1 MGLASALSTSLT
13 GLNAAETTIDIVGNN
28 LANAQTVGFKSSDA
42 VFETQLLQTLSLG
55 SAPTADSGGTNPRQI
70 GLGTKV
76 AEIRPDFTQGTIEIS
91 SNPLDLAIQ
100 GDGFFIVQ
108 GAQGEVFYTRNGQMK
123 TNAAN
128 EITTPNGLRLMGWLA
143 DENFQIDST
152 QLRPIT
158 IPLGAT
164 AVAQATENVFLEG
177 ALTPEGDVGDTPGVV
192 QSAVLSDGSLE
203 VPPDLAGGD
212 VTAVDPPDVSA
223 STAAAAATGGSV
235 GPGNYQYKVVFVD
248 AGGNE
253 GPVSADVGPVSV
265 VGPNDT
271 VNLSNIPAADGSIF
285 VDRQIYRTD
294 SSGSGAYQ
302 LVGNIGDA
310 ATTTFQDTLA
320 DASLGATLNEDALD
334 PGNYSYYVTFFNS
347 ASGLESRPSAQ
358 IGPVPI
364 TVTDRRVRI
373 EDIPQPTS
381 PEFNGVRVY
390 RSLGT
395 DPNSVFRVA
404 ELTGGETSFI
414 DGSSDS
420 AINVPGNELNLDG
433 PPISF
438 GLNLVD
444 IVHFDGTNYENVF
457 EEGTLK
463 FAGKKGGKQLAE
475 KDLAITSTTT
485 VQELINFMED
495 AMGIQEVSPDPN
507 FPIPGTPGGT
517 ITSDSRMQFISN
529 MGKLNAVDA
538 PAVFNLTNNAGVTG
552 AVTLPFAVTQEAN
565 GVGEAADFVVYDSL
579 GIPLKVRV
587 STVLESRDGD
597 LTTYRWFAD
606 SPDNDPLTGVDTSV
620 GTGVLTFDGQG
631 SLVSVSEATVSIDR
645 RNIPS
650 ISPLQFELDF
660 SKISG
665 LATNDPGINASR
677 QDGFPAGTL
686 TSFAV
691 TETGVVRGTF
701 TNGAVR
707 DLGQVRL
714 VRFANATGLEQRGD
728 NLFSTGENSGLPI
741 EANPGAQGVGQ
752 LTAGAVELSNTDIGQ
767 NLIELILASTH
778 YRGGTRVITTVQQ
791 LFDELLAL
799 RR

>member
-13 GLNAAETTIDIVGNN
+13 GLNAAETTIDVVGNN

-143 DENFQIDST
+143 DENFQIDTT

-177 ALTPEGDVGDTPGVV
+177 ALTPEGEIGDTPGII

-203 VPPDLAGGD
+203 VPPELPGGS
-212 VTAVDPPDVSA
+212 VGAVDPPDVSA

-248 AGGNE
+248 AAGNE
-253 GPVSADVGPVSV
+253 GPVSAEVGPVAV

-271 VNLSNIPAADGSIF
+271 VNLSNIPAADGTTF
-285 VDRQIYRTD
+285 VDRRIYRTD

-302 LVGNIGDA
+302 FVGNIGDA

-320 DASLGATLNEDALD
+320 DASLGATLNENSLD

-347 ASGLESRPSAQ
+347 TSGLESRPTAQ

-364 TVTDRRVRI
+364 TVTDRRIRI
-373 EDIPQPTS
+373 ENIPQPTS

-404 ELTGGETSFI
+404 ELTAGETSYI
-414 DGSSDS
+414 DGASDS

-457 EEGTLK
+457 EEGTLS

-475 KDLAITSTTT
+475 KQLTITSTTT
-485 VQELINFMED
+485 VQELINFMDD

-538 PAVFNLTNNAGVTG
+538 PAVFNLTNTSGVTG
-552 AVTLPFAVTQEAN
+552 AITLPFAVTQEAN
-565 GVGEAADFVVYDSL
+565 GAGEAADFVVYDSL

-606 SPDNDPLTGVDTSV
+606 SPDNDPLTGVNTSV
-620 GTGVLTFDGQG
+620 GTGVITFDGQG

-686 TSFAV
+686 SSFAV

-707 DLGQVRL
+707 DLGQIRL

-728 NLFSTGENSGLPI
+728 NLFSTGENSGLPV